1 MERSFLLCEA
11 DYARDF
17 EERVIPTLSRVRQ
30 DFVHTTKSG
39 AELYTVRYD
48 AQQPRGTVVLLH
60 GLGESAEKY
69 RELCYY
75 FLESGFTVL
84 AFDQRGHGRST
95 RLVETGLIHTT
106 RFSHYVEDLHELLCA
121 QQAHLPAPRYLY
133 AHSMGGGVAALYL
146 AQHQGFFQKAVLS
159 SPMIAMQYK
168 GVPRFLGYAACAV
181 LRLFGRGKK
190 RFVGMSPSPSPE
202 QECLERA
209 EAQSVPRF
217 EAYRKLKLT
226 EPRFHAARP
235 TVIWVQEAL
244 RCTRDIL
251 KRGAPEGITIP
262 VRVYAAELETL
273 VLEAPQRAFAKR
285 LPNGEFHLVSGTK
298 HEIYFAKDEVFHP
311 YIKDIL
317 TFFEERT

>member
-1 MERSFLLCEA
+1 MEKAFLLCEA

-17 EERVIPTLSRVRQ
+17 EERVIPALACAKRE
-30 DFVHTTKSG
+30 FLHTTKNG
-39 AELYTVRYD
+39 TQLYAVRYD

-69 RELCYY
+69 REMCYY
-75 FLESGFTVL
+75 FLESGYTVL

-106 RFSHYVEDLHELLCA
+106 RFSHYVEDLRELLCA

-133 AHSMGGGVAALYL
+133 AHSMGGAVAALYL
-146 AQHQGFFQKAVLS
+146 ARYPGFFQKAVLS

-168 GVPRFLGYAACAV
+168 GVPRFLGYVACTV
-181 LRLFGRGKK
+181 LRLLGRGKK
-190 RFVGMSPSPSPE
+190 RFIGMSPSPSPE
-202 QECLERA
+202 QECVERT

-217 EAYRKLKLT
+217 EAYRKLKLS

-235 TVIWVQEAL
+235 TVVWVHEAL

-251 KRGAPEGITIP
+251 KKGAPEGITIP

-273 VLEAPQRAFAKR
+273 VLEAPQRAFAAR
-285 LPNGEFHLVSGTK
+285 LPRGEFRLVVGAK
-298 HEIYFAKDEVFHP
+298 HEIYFAGDEILHP
-311 YIKDIL
+311 YMSEVL
-317 TFFEERT
+317 EFFGND